1 MDNRFGRTQIP
12 LTNGLEVRVI
22 GGGMMAGTIRALVE
36 TPLEYAKIKRQTGD
50 TWHLRDTYT
59 VLFAFKLKLNQSKSL
74 KFFYFQGFENYMG
87 SCSLSSPVVFHFPR
101 LI

>member
-59 VLFAFKLKLNQSKSL
+59 VLFAFKLYPKPIKIV
-74 KFFYFQGFENYMG
+74 K
-87 SCSLSSPVVFHFPR
+87 VI
-101 LI
+101 LISRV